1 MPIRI
6 VRLDTYA
13 RTISVACPECGQAV
27 DVSRENVAKLTDGIE
42 IVGVC
47 PHCQRQFDIPPTDLA
62 ELPWLD
68 DP

>member
-6 VRLDTYA
+6 VKLDTYA
-13 RTISVACPECGQAV
+13 RTISVACPNCGQAV
-27 DVSRENVAKLTDGIE
+27 AISRENVTKLTDGVE
-42 IVGVC
+42 IVGGC
-47 PHCQRQFDIPPTDLA
+47 PHCHRQFDIAPMDLA